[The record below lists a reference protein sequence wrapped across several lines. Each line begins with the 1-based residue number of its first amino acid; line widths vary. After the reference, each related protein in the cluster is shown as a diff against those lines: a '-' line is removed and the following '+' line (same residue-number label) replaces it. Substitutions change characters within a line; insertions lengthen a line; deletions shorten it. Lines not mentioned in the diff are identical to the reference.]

1 MPSPLFRDAALR
13 NLASPEQ
20 LDQAIRITRP
30 RAWIVLLI
38 LCLVLAAVFLWS
50 FFGSLPSTIS
60 GQGILIREGGTY
72 NIVALGGGV
81 LAEFNDLQSGQA
93 IHKGQMLGRIAQPLL
108 TIQRDAARTELRQL
122 ETERASVLAETRE
135 RSDQRVRQ
143 IDAQISSARDRLDEL
158 SAQLELNDTVVSP
171 YDGVVVEILT
181 NKGDVVAA
189 NQALLSV
196 ETAHHSLE
204 ALIYVPPRSE
214 AAAIRPGMTVQLSP
228 ATAHKERYG
237 YLVGKVRSV
246 SKYPAT
252 ERGMLAVVD
261 NPGLVRDLSRDGPPV
276 AVTVDLIPDATTRS
290 RYQWSSRAAS
300 QINLNSGTLASATFT
315 IEVQKP
321 IDLVIPLLKRAG
333 GL

>member
-1 MPSPLFRDAALR
+1 MPSPLFRDAALQ

-38 LCLVLAAVFLWS
+38 LGLVLAAVLLWS
-50 FFGSLPSTIS
+50 VFGSLPSTIS

-72 NIVALGGGV
+72 NIVATGGGV
-81 LAEFNDLQSGQA
+81 LTEFGGFQGGQA
-93 IHKGQMLGRIAQPLL
+93 IHKGQVLGGIAQPLL
-108 TIQRDAARTELRQL
+108 TLQRDAARKELQQL
-122 ETERASVLAETRE
+122 DQKRAGITARGPIDPLT
-135 RSDQRVRQ
+135 RQ
-143 IDAQISSARDRLDEL
+143 IDAQVLSARHRLDEL
-158 SAQLELNDTVVSP
+158 SAQLALNDKVVSP
-171 YDGVVVEILT
+171 YDGVVVEVLA
-181 NKGDVVAA
+181 NQGDVVAA
-189 NQALLSV
+189 NQPLLSV
-196 ETAHHSLE
+196 EAAQHSLE

-228 ATAHKERYG
+228 ATARKERYG

-252 ERGMLAVVD
+252 DRGMLAVVD
-261 NPGLVRDLSRDGPPV
+261 NPGLVRELSRDGPPV

-290 RYQWSSRAAS
+290 GYRWSSRAAS
-300 QINLNSGTLASATFT
+300 QLDLNSGTLASATVT
-315 IEVQKP
+315 LEVQKP
-321 IDLVIPLLKRAG
+321 ISLVIPLLKQAG

>member
-1 MPSPLFRDAALR
+1 MPSPLFRDAALQ

-38 LCLVLAAVFLWS
+38 LCVVLAAVLLWGL
-50 FFGSLPSTIS
+50 FGSLPSTIG
-60 GQGILIREGGTY
+60 GQGIIIREGGTY
-72 NIVALGGGV
+72 NVVALGGGA
-81 LAEFNDLQSGQA
+81 LTEFDGFKVGQI
-93 IHKGQMLGRIAQPLL
+93 IHKGQVLGSIAQPLL
-108 TIQRDAARTELRQL
+108 TAQRDAAAMELKQLDKARAGIAAGRPADPRTRQ
-122 ETERASVLAETRE
+122 V
-135 RSDQRVRQ
+135 
-143 IDAQISSARDRLDEL
+143 DAQILNTHMRLDEL
-158 SAQLELNDTVVSP
+158 SAQLALSDKVVSP
-171 YDGVVVEILT
+171 YDGEVVEVLA
-181 NKGDVVAA
+181 NQGEVVAP

-196 ETAHHSLE
+196 EAAHHALE

-246 SKYPAT
+246 SKYPST
-252 ERGMLAVVD
+252 DRGMLAVVD
-261 NPGLVRDLSRDGPPV
+261 NPGLVRELSRDGPPV
-276 AVTVDLIPDATTRS
+276 AVTVDLMPDAATKSGYR
-290 RYQWSSRAAS
+290 WSSSAAR
-300 QINLNSGTLASATFT
+300 QLDLTSGTLASATIT

-321 IDLVIPLLKRAG
+321 ISLVIPLLKQVG